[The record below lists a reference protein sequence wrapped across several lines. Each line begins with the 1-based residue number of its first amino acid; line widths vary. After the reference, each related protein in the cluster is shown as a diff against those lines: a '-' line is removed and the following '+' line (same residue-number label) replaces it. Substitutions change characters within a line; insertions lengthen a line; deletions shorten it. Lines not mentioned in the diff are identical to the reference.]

1 MLKTHELRYIQTRSV
16 PPVYG
21 NFPMISEYQIT
32 KVVPKHKPKSESKE
46 RIKIY
51 KQRNT
56 LGQNFICG
64 PQANVQ
70 NAHIWD
76 IQ

>member
-21 NFPMISEYQIT
+21 NFPMISGYQIT
-32 KVVPKHKPKSESKE
+32 IPKRKAKSKE
-46 RIKIY
+46 RVKIY
-51 KQRNT
+51 KQRNE
-56 LGQNFICG
+56 LGQKFICG

-76 IQ
+76 IQSV